1 MRHVEA
7 RDTAS
12 GEEEA
17 GLRLG
22 SDDLATCGSLALL
35 LIAAYLLNAY
45 IFPSVAFLFP
55 AGREISTYC
64 GVGFSVG
71 VSREPLVA
79 HVSRAV
85 RRRIGHVGRR
95 ADG

>member
-45 IFPSVAFLFP
+45 IFPSVAFPSLPGARFP
-55 AGREISTYC
+55 RTAGWGSP
-64 GVGFSVG
+64 S
-71 VSREPLVA
+71 
-79 HVSRAV
+79 
-85 RRRIGHVGRR
+85 
-95 ADG
+95 

>member
-64 GVGFSVG
+64 GGGCSV
-71 VSREPLVA
+71 VVA
-79 HVSRAV
+79 VAS
-85 RRRIGHVGRR
+85 
-95 ADG
+95 

>member
-35 LIAAYLLNAY
+35 LIAAVGSTPLPKELWRRLEGRLSAHP
-45 IFPSVAFLFP
+45 IPLGAMETCLVAAGMVLSIAFLVDASYNPFLYF
-55 AGREISTYC
+55 R
-64 GVGFSVG
+64 F
-71 VSREPLVA
+71 
-79 HVSRAV
+79 
-85 RRRIGHVGRR
+85 
-95 ADG
+95 

>member
-35 LIAAYLLNAY
+35 
-45 IFPSVAFLFP
+45 
-55 AGREISTYC
+55 
-64 GVGFSVG
+64 
-71 VSREPLVA
+71 
-79 HVSRAV
+79 
-85 RRRIGHVGRR
+85 RIGHVGRR

>member
-35 LIAAYLLNAY
+35 LIAAYSSSLPGAR
-45 IFPSVAFLFP
+45 FPRT
-55 AGREISTYC
+55 AGWGSP
-64 GVGFSVG
+64 S
-71 VSREPLVA
+71 
-79 HVSRAV
+79 
-85 RRRIGHVGRR
+85 
-95 ADG
+95 